1 VIVINAGWG
10 LGENIVQDAI
20 NPDEYRVFTPL
31 LDEAPWP
38 IIEKNLG
45 DKVKKMVYTSGGSKT
60 TKNVETS
67 QRERRAFVLE
77 DDEIL
82 QLGRWAKAI
91 EEHYEKPMDIEWAKD
106 GELDELFILQARP
119 ETVQSQKE
127 AATLHTYSL
136 QEKGERLVTGLAIGQ
151 GIAAAE
157 ACVIEDVDEIDRF
170 REGSILITG
179 MTDPDWVPIMKQASG
194 IVTDHGGR
202 TSHAAIV
209 SRELGIPAIVRLSDF
224 KTNEYADLIGGQHFE
239 PEEANP
245 MLGWRGASRYYDDKY
260 RDGFA
265 LECQALRCVREEI
278 GLDNVVVMIPFC
290 RTPAEAD
297 RVLDVMAEVEAE

>member
-1 VIVINAGWG
+1 
-10 LGENIVQDAI
+10 LGENIVQGAI

-151 GIAAAE
+151 GIAAAK
-157 ACVIEDVDEIDRF
+157 ACVIEDVDDIDRF

-209 SRELGIPAIVRLSDF
+209 SRELGIPVIVRLSDF

-245 MLGWRGASRYYDDKY
+245 MLGWPGASRYYDDKY